1 MESFDTGSLDD
12 EEDASPLTDEELEAA
27 FAGDS
32 WCPKS
37 EAFSDFLDVTGE
49 TRKQIDLPPL
59 LPSQFAAFAFQMPR
73 SDGEGYSSFSF
84 DGRRHMYK
92 LYDTPAKRILLC
104 CGRQVEKTVVLCT
117 QILLPD
123 GSTKSAGDVS
133 VGDQLAT
140 LDVPN
145 GGHRMAEG
153 GVTWVSRRYTKPCVR
168 ITTRQGHEVT
178 VATTHPMRVWDG
190 WREAGAITVGTRL
203 AAVRRA
209 GTFFEEYQ
217 WDERV
222 RLTAYMLGDGCMA
235 TRGMS
240 FTSLPGAKLD
250 EFLGDIARVGVAG
263 KLYAKKGT
271 AAVAVHLSVKSAL
284 MDWFVE
290 DQLIGTKSATKFIPA
305 WVFRLPKDQT
315 ALFLNRLWSTDGH
328 VKQNGETKYSIEYC
342 SISRKMIL
350 QIQSL
355 LWKFGIPSRIRKN
368 WPNIYKKRGEV
379 KYAYI
384 LRVETREGLT
394 AFLSEIGALGKSER
408 VALPA
413 GPEESNNRDTY
424 PIEINEL
431 LRQILESNRL
441 PHRGN
446 QANPDSLRSAG
457 LRETLKYPPTAGK
470 LAEYVTF
477 FRKDVRYSPVLVD
490 LLEAHGTTDL
500 YWDEVVSVEDVG
512 DQECIDFEVKDT
524 HNFVADG
531 LITHNSTLI
540 GNELITYSCMIPGH
554 KSLYVSPSSTQTK
567 TFSNDRIK
575 DPIETSPVLRSYT
588 TRMLSQNVFEKQFVN
603 RAKITLRYAFLNADR
618 VRGVSPWLL
627 AIDEIQDILSDTIP
641 VIEQATSHAPEKFR
655 RFFYAGTPKGLDNP
669 IEYYWSASD
678 KSGRPMSTQNE
689 WAVPCEGCNFWNIL
703 GEKNIGRKSLICEK
717 CGKQIYPQH
726 PRAQWTRGNEYGVF
740 EGYRIPQ
747 LMVPWRPW
755 EDILLDY
762 SRYSRDKFYNEVL
775 GLSFDSGIRPV
786 SRTQIRA
793 NCVPELTMHPDKL
806 ELFRKGLA
814 GREVFAGIDWGTDG
828 SAATV
833 ITLGTYVGSKFRI
846 FWIHRFEGEDAD
858 PDVQLKKIVQI
869 LRAFG
874 VTVIG
879 ADYGAG
885 HMQNN
890 TLVREFGRRLQR
902 FQYVARVRKKVHFE
916 PLLKRFIVHRT
927 EVMSDVFS
935 AIKRGNV
942 FEFPRWE
949 EFHIPYA
956 QEIMNIFTQYNE
968 KLRMIQYQHRPDR
981 PDDSFHSI
989 TYCFLASMIKHPRPD
1004 IITPSREL
1012 SSVGSLHGR
1021 SVGPVDQG

>member
-1 MESFDTGSLDD
+1 MESFDTGSLED
-12 EEDASPLTDEELEAA
+12 EEDASPLTDEELEAS
-27 FAGDS
+27 FAGDP
-32 WCPKS
+32 WCPKYES
-37 EAFSDFLDVTGE
+37 FSDFLNVTGE
-49 TRKQIDLPPL
+49 TRKQVDLPPL

-73 SDGEGYSSFSF
+73 SDGEGYSTFSF
-84 DGRRHMYK
+84 EGRRHMYK

-104 CGRQVEKTVVLCT
+104 CGRQVEK
-117 QILLPD
+117 
-123 GSTKSAGDVS
+123 
-133 VGDQLAT
+133 
-140 LDVPN
+140 
-145 GGHRMAEG
+145 
-153 GVTWVSRRYTKPCVR
+153 
-168 ITTRQGHEVT
+168 
-178 VATTHPMRVWDG
+178 
-190 WREAGAITVGTRL
+190 
-203 AAVRRA
+203 
-209 GTFFEEYQ
+209 
-217 WDERV
+217 
-222 RLTAYMLGDGCMA
+222 
-235 TRGMS
+235 
-240 FTSLPGAKLD
+240 
-250 EFLGDIARVGVAG
+250 
-263 KLYAKKGT
+263 
-271 AAVAVHLSVKSAL
+271 
-284 MDWFVE
+284 
-290 DQLIGTKSATKFIPA
+290 
-305 WVFRLPKDQT
+305 
-315 ALFLNRLWSTDGH
+315 
-328 VKQNGETKYSIEYC
+328 
-342 SISRKMIL
+342 
-350 QIQSL
+350 
-355 LWKFGIPSRIRKN
+355 
-368 WPNIYKKRGEV
+368 
-379 KYAYI
+379 
-384 LRVETREGLT
+384 
-394 AFLSEIGALGKSER
+394 
-408 VALPA
+408 
-413 GPEESNNRDTY
+413 
-424 PIEINEL
+424 
-431 LRQILESNRL
+431 
-441 PHRGN
+441 
-446 QANPDSLRSAG
+446 
-457 LRETLKYPPTAGK
+457 
-470 LAEYVTF
+470 
-477 FRKDVRYSPVLVD
+477 
-490 LLEAHGTTDL
+490 
-500 YWDEVVSVEDVG
+500 
-512 DQECIDFEVKDT
+512 
-524 HNFVADG
+524 
-531 LITHNSTLI
+531 STLL

-554 KSLYVSPSSTQTK
+554 KSLYVSPSATQTK
-567 TFSNDRIK
+567 TFSNDRVK
-575 DPIETSPVLRSYT
+575 DPIETSPVLRNYT

-726 PRAQWTRGNEYGVF
+726 PRAQWTRGNTTGVF

-786 SRTQIRA
+786 SRAQLRA
-793 NCVPELTMHPDKL
+793 NCIPELTMHPDKL
-806 ELFRKGLA
+806 EQFRKGLA
-814 GREVFAGIDWGTDG
+814 GREVFAGIDWGCHDEETRILTETGFKYFRDLTDDDKVAQWDPNTRDMTYVEPLVRTVKQWDKPLIHFKSGAGLDLMVTHTHKMRVGNSRGTQWVTESAGDAAARKDSKQFVGSVSWQGTPLESFTLPGVASSSGYAGSSDRSFRMDDWLELLGYLISEGGLCFDKGRPSCLKMSQRQTVNPETYQKIQDCLDRMEIPYKAFPNPNTGDVNWTIYGKQFWSWYAQWVGTKGCEKRISREFMQLDQRQLKILWQALVDGDGTVDPRATSTGGSYSSTSRGLCEDFQELCIKLGLRSVMRLHKEANGNKKTQWRVTWSRGRDHVLGHGRENATEVPYSGKVYCCAVPTGFIVTERNGCISYQGNTDG
-828 SAATV
+828 AAATV
-833 ITLGTYVGSKFRI
+833 LSLGTYVGSKFRI

-916 PLLKRFIVHRT
+916 PLLKRFVVHRT
-927 EVMSDVFS
+927 EVMSDIFS

-949 EFHIPYA
+949 EFQNPYA

-981 PDDSFHSI
+981 PDDSFHAI

-1012 SSVGSLHGR
+1012 ASIGSLHAR
-1021 SVGPVDQG
+1021 ANETVDQG